1 MRSLSTAAQRVTPP
15 KSWHDPRNHFR
26 EAIKSPW
33 YRTVVELQST
43 IQLLTIEY
51 WSQRRALAM
60 MLPVTTGSISS
71 PMGLGSDSSP
81 VQVTIDGVDTY
92 LADSL
97 QFMLEYGCRF
107 SSSGCYYVMP
117 SFRGEKADA
126 RHLSQFMHSEAE
138 VIGPLDAVIDAVE
151 EYVCFLS
158 TGILERHADAVFDVA
173 GTAAH
178 LEHAATGAPFP
189 RITFGEA
196 SIALGMDPEFVDDH
210 GSWRTI
216 THAGEL

>member
-97 QFMLEYGCRF
+97 QFM
-107 SSSGCYYVMP
+107 
-117 SFRGEKADA
+117 
-126 RHLSQFMHSEAE
+126 HSEAE